1 MNAPELAVGAPATS
15 EPEPGPRLRDTQF
28 GWLWL
33 NAVSFTLISTAE
45 RFTFVWLV
53 IEVLDGPGWA
63 SGGILFA
70 LGLPVFL
77 LVLPAG
83 AIADRYDRRRLLLIT
98 QLAGALITLLS
109 AVLLWTD
116 QMTLPVAFVPAVAL
130 GCAMAF
136 GMPVRSSLVSAV
148 VPKPLLMKAI
158 AANTVGMNIAMIVGP
173 VIGGF
178 AVRNWGIAA
187 AFAIESGLF
196 ALGFASLWAL
206 RIPAHV
212 LDASKGERP
221 VGARATARS
230 LLSSIGDGLRFV
242 WSVPALRSLFAL
254 LIAGGFLMMG
264 SASALLP
271 RIARDEFGK
280 DADQASALFAF
291 MGAGMTCTSV
301 YLLTRR
307 KVKRRGLLFLV
318 AMSFGTTGHF
328 VMGFAPSYVVLA
340 GLLVLW
346 GACGGFYANM
356 NQTLIQTATPL
367 DMMGRVMSLA
377 VLANAGIAP
386 LGSLLAGTVADSRL
400 GPQATFG
407 AFGLAGMCTVATAW
421 VFARSLR
428 AIP

>member
-1 MNAPELAVGAPATS
+1 MNASELAVGLPTAT
-15 EPEPGPRLRDTQF
+15 EPEPRLRDTQF

-53 IEVLDGPGWA
+53 IEVLNGPGWA

-116 QMTLPVAFVPAVAL
+116 QMTLPIAFGPAIAL

-148 VPKPLLMKAI
+148 VPRPLLMKAI

-212 LDASKGERP
+212 IDASKNQRP
-221 VGARATARS
+221 SGARATAKS

-242 WSVPALRSLFAL
+242 WSVPSLRSLFAL
-254 LIAGGFLMMG
+254 LLAGGFLMMG
-264 SASALLP
+264 SAAALLP

-307 KVKRRGLLFLV
+307 QVKRRGLLFLV
-318 AMSFGTTGHF
+318 AMSSGTTCHF
-328 VMGFAPSYVVLA
+328 VMGFAPSYLVLA
-340 GLLVLW
+340 GLLVWW
-346 GACGGFYANM
+346 GASGGFYANL
-356 NQTLIQTATPL
+356 NQTLIQSATPL

-377 VLANAGIAP
+377 VLANAGVAP

-400 GPQATFG
+400 GPQTTFG
-407 AFGLAGMCTVATAW
+407 LFGLVGMCTVATAW